1 MADAY
6 NVDNLLIELINVQNR
21 RYKYSL
27 RDNIGQGSFGTVY
40 KGIKDNG
47 VSP

>member
-1 MADAY
+1 MAAAS
-6 NVDNLLIELINVQNR
+6 NVDILLTEIVNVQNR
-21 RYKYSL
+21 IYKYSL

-40 KGIKDNG
+40 KGIKDNE